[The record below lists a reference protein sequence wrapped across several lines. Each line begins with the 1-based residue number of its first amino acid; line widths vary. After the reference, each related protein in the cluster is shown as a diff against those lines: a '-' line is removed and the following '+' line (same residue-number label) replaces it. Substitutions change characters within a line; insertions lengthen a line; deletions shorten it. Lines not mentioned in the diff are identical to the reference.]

1 MYTSEREIC
10 FVRRESFALLFC
22 VEAAFRKLGVAAL

>member
-22 VEAAFRKLGVAAL
+22 VEAALENWG